1 MSALSAQTMTGLL
14 TQPYGRGGETL
25 ELQLG
30 TDAGGFTLV
39 PAYTFREYKVRYQID
54 PPAPQYVLYTK
65 VPIPTSGLQVEV
77 HYQFAGADNSS
88 VLTLPGGSFA
98 GSSFAIPIP
107 AGADASLRITRF
119 RQLPVPIAGAGMSNF
134 GIVALLG
141 NIAKL
146 TWVVG
151 GEKDLIRGTLRDV
164 QLQRHVSFA
173 HDASLD
179 ALGTDLRVPRFPP
192 RQYSFDPD
200 TIALYHLDGSVP
212 AAGAVLDDTTRFGLP
227 GHPGVNLAAL
237 TNLTAKFGTG
247 FSFGPTGAIEIPNQS
262 DFDLPAASSFTFEAF
277 FRADVVSDSD
287 PALIAGKATL
297 TNAGALSTPGWALT
311 FGSFRGFANN
321 IRWSISDGATTID
334 LFADADFGDGQFH
347 HIAGILDRATQ
358 QSRLVVD
365 GKISA
370 TLGTA
375 ALGALTNAV
384 AIRIG
389 QSTTAQQQFSG
400 VVDEV
405 RISRI
410 ARTDFDPVLGESDDN
425 YRERLEI
432 FRRWQVPDPVDLLQ
446 TINSKVQI
454 NGDPNSFVRIETTKP
469 AATAS
474 ATVRIVPPKLVAGQ
488 SIAADGSLLA
498 KEANV
503 SGLASDDSTF
513 QEMLLLHHD
522 NANVAYGA
530 DDNNHRMQSVTANA
544 LDRLIALLA
553 AAIPA
558 IAGNLVINKSYDPT
572 DSGLHG
578 VGRALRLGHATLAPE
593 QLAVFA
599 HRANFD
605 FVSNTGTG
613 IYVSVAAGESLRIVI
628 EPRVAAELPPD
639 GSDAFSGHV
648 FDVHVAQSSLPVAGL
663 FRWILIP
670 WGSGRASLEPHPS
683 DPATMR
689 TPVENRPHVQI
700 SADAPGELTLRVE
713 YTLART
719 TFTGTLDLNFTVATL
734 PDNSSITAE
743 GSTADLEV
751 TVIGAPTGTLNPIYL
766 VKSALPIN
774 FGVAPNN
781 KLMQIVVETPLQR
794 LVSLLAANAATL
806 QVLKSF
812 DPADTGFFKLGRAI
826 RITHPTFD
834 IGSLG
839 ALAHQ
844 SGFDFVSRQG
854 TQIYCSVGEG
864 EKIQI
869 AKAAD
874 LTPINR
880 ELVSGVPVALQAR
893 FTSLPPRPAPP
904 APALDSYNWNTVSI
918 GNGGGNFDFI
928 LRPTVQFTPRETGL
942 LELNLTYL
950 EADPNSVNP
959 YTFEIRLNN
968 TLNVPAT
975 IIPKGQYDLLMN
987 ILNYFHPI
995 GIEVVTTQ
1003 IRQHVVEVREN
1014 LLNAFPGYTF
1024 PDFRV

>member
-14 TQPYGRGGETL
+14 TQPYSRGGETL

-30 TDAGGFTLV
+30 ADVGGFTLV
-39 PAYTFREYKVRYQID
+39 PVYTFREYKVRYQVD
-54 PPAPQYVLYTK
+54 PPAPKYVLYTK

-77 HYQFAGADNSS
+77 HYQFAGADNSA

-107 AGADASLRITRF
+107 AAADVSLLITRF
-119 RQLPVPIAGAGMSNF
+119 RQLPVPLAGAGMANF
-134 GIVALLG
+134 GMVALLG

-151 GEKDLIRGTLRDV
+151 GEKDLIRGTLQDV
-164 QLQRHVSFA
+164 QLQRHVTFA

-212 AAGAVLDDTTRFGLP
+212 AAGPVADDTTRFGLP
-227 GHPGVNLAAL
+227 GHPGVNLAAQ
-237 TNLTAKFGTG
+237 TNATAKFGTG
-247 FSFGPTGAIEIPNQS
+247 FDFGPAGAIEIPSQS
-262 DFDLPAASSFTFEAF
+262 DFDLPAAKSFTFEVF
-277 FRADVVSDSD
+277 SRADPTTVSD
-287 PALIAGKATL
+287 PALLAGKGTL
-297 TNAGALSTPGWALT
+297 TSAAALSTPGWALT
-311 FGSFRGFANN
+311 FGSFRGFSNN

-347 HIAGILDRATQ
+347 HVAGIIDRATQ

-365 GKISA
+365 GEVSAFANIS
-370 TLGTA
+370 
-375 ALGALTNAV
+375 ALGALTNAI

-389 QSTTAQQQFSG
+389 QSTSGNQQFVG
-400 VVDEV
+400 AVDEV
-405 RISRI
+405 RISRV

-446 TINSKVQI
+446 TINSKIHI
-454 NGDPNSFVRIETTKP
+454 NGDPNSFVLIENTKP
-469 AATAS
+469 AAIAS
-474 ATVRIVPPKLVAGQ
+474 AAVRIIPPKLVAGQ
-488 SIAADGSLLA
+488 SIAADGNMLA
-498 KEANV
+498 KEAHV

-513 QEMLLLHHD
+513 REMLMLHHD
-522 NANVAYGA
+522 NANVTYGT
-530 DDNNHRMQSVTANA
+530 DDDDHRMQTVTANA
-544 LDRLIALLA
+544 LDKLLRLLA
-553 AAIPA
+553 AATPA
-558 IAGNLVINKSYDPT
+558 IAGNLIINKSYDPT
-572 DSGLHG
+572 DPGLHS
-578 VGRALRLGHATLAPE
+578 VGRALRLGHATLALE

-605 FVSNTGTG
+605 FVSNTGTE

-628 EPRVAAELPPD
+628 EPRAATELPPD

-648 FDVHVAQSSLPVAGL
+648 FDVHLAQSSLPVAGL
-663 FRWILIP
+663 FRWILVP
-670 WGSGRASLEPHPS
+670 WGSGRASLQPHPS

-689 TPVENRPHVQI
+689 TPVENRPHVQV

-713 YTLART
+713 YTLSRT
-719 TFTGTLDLNFTVATL
+719 TVTGTLDLNFTVAALT
-734 PDNSSITAE
+734 DNSSITAE
-743 GSTADLEV
+743 GSTSDSETTA
-751 TVIGAPTGTLNPIYL
+751 IGAPSGTLNPIYL
-766 VKSALPIN
+766 IKSALAIN
-774 FGVAPNN
+774 FGVDPNN
-781 KLMQIVVETPLQR
+781 KLMQIVVEPPLQR

-806 QVLKSF
+806 QLLKSF

-826 RITHPTFD
+826 RMTHPTFD

-844 SGFDFVSRQG
+844 AGFDFVSRQG
-854 TQIYCSVGEG
+854 TQIYCSVGDG

-869 AKAAD
+869 AKATD
-874 LTPINR
+874 LTPVNQ
-880 ELVSGVPVALQAR
+880 ELGLGVPVALQAR
-893 FTSLPPRPAPP
+893 FTTLPPRPAPP
-904 APALDSYNWNTVSI
+904 TPPLDSYNWNTVSI
-918 GNGGGNFDFI
+918 GNGDGNFDFI
-928 LRPTVQFTPRETGL
+928 LRPTVQFTPTKTGL

-995 GIEVVTTQ
+995 GIEVVTLQ
-1003 IRQHVVEVREN
+1003 VRQHVVEVREN